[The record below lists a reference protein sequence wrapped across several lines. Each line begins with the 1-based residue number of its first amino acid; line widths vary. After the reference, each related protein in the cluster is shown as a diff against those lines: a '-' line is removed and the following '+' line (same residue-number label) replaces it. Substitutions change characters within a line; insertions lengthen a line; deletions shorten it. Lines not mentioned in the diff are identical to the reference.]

1 MLNLAEPERSIIK
14 LTKREHEELKGL
26 EQEVASGLSEFLRV
40 ARALSTIRNKRL
52 FRESHPTFDQY
63 VVERWGRGIGATGSM
78 MTSYHIAEQLVD
90 SGIDLPAQTTQSAM
104 RLLSKLSPLEGLRA
118 SVWRYAVTLA
128 PGTACP
134 PLSLLQRISR
144 IIRDALAAADT
155 SVDGAGNRVD
165 EEAEESVEPEESA
178 TEGRPLGNSAKK
190 ADPDQRFLRAAARM
204 ASYPGFSL
212 PAVNAQV
219 RSPEMARHIY
229 DEVCERLKA
238 RLDQLEA
245 IRGRRLRF
253 AGGIERGSRR
263 CLRVSR
269 TH

>member
-1 MLNLAEPERSIIK
+1 
-14 LTKREHEELKGL
+14 
-26 EQEVASGLSEFLRV
+26 
-40 ARALSTIRNKRL
+40 
-52 FRESHPTFDQY
+52 
-63 VVERWGRGIGATGSM
+63 

-144 IIRDALAAADT
+144 IIRDALAAADA
-155 SVDGAGNRVD
+155 SLDGAGNRVD